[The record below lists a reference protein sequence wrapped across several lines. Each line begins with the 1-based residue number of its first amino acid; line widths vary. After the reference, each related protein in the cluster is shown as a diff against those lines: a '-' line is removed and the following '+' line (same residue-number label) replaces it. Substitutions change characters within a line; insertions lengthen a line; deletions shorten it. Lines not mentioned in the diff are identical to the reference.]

1 MATTIKITA
10 KHVGKTISMDCASMT
25 INQQFEP
32 TWATEQAYGKMD
44 PIATFSHTGRKVQF
58 KFIATGGG
66 DARVA
71 GAVTAGLIK
80 LQSDVDQLIKFQYP
94 RYTGTTAGG
103 LGSSLAAPPFFDIT
117 ALDGKLYNTM
127 SGYIH
132 TLNIEPGT
140 GTGVTATD
148 GPNNSFLER
157 KYTISFTMTV
167 LHAHVV
173 GYIDDEEPGGDRGF
187 IFTSATEAAR
197 KKAQGGTGPPTT
209 TSLLTVGAALG
220 ATADTAVSD
229 LQKDISWHLNTSE
242 PE

>member
-10 KHVGKTISMDCASMT
+10 KHVGKTISMECASMT
-25 INQQFEP
+25 INQQFDP

-44 PIATFSHTGRKVQF
+44 PIATFSHTGRTVQF
-58 KFIATGGG
+58 KFK
-66 DARVA
+66 VA
-71 GAVTAGLIK
+71 GEEAPQQIK

-94 RYTGTTAGG
+94 RYTGTPAGG

-117 ALDGKLYNTM
+117 VLDGKLYNTM

-140 GTGVTATD
+140 STGIKAH
-148 GPNNSFLER
+148 N
-157 KYTISFTMTV
+157 YTTGWFEAQYIISFTMTV

-173 GYIDDEEPGGDRGF
+173 GYVDDEEPGGDRGF

-197 KKAQGGTGPPTT
+197 KKAQGGTSSPTVT
-209 TSLLTVGAALG
+209 NLSTVGAAQG
-220 ATADTAVSD
+220 ATADTPVAAIKESLTPPV
-229 LQKDISWHLNTSE
+229 QTQTSVE
-242 PE
+242 P

>member
-1 MATTIKITA
+1 MGIDIDSIPTWISITA
-10 KHVGKTISMDCASMT
+10 KHVPKTISILCANLS
-25 INQQFEP
+25 IDQQFEP

-44 PIATFSHTGRKVQF
+44 PIATFSHTGRKAMF
-58 KFIATGGG
+58 KLKLLGKDVKQGK
-66 DARVA
+66 
-71 GAVTAGLIK
+71 L
-80 LQSDVDQLIKFQYP
+80 LQSNVDQLIKFQYP

-140 GTGVTATD
+140 STGVTATD

-173 GYIDDEEPGGDRGF
+173 GYINDEEPGGDRGF
-187 IFTSATEAAR
+187 LFTSATEGARQSAASP
-197 KKAQGGTGPPTT
+197 TGPLAPSNLATT
-209 TSLLTVGAALG
+209 AAAMG
-220 ATADTAVSD
+220 ATADTSLAAVVEN
-229 LQKDISWHLNTSE
+229 LTPPETSVE
-242 PE
+242 T

>member
-44 PIATFSHTGRKVQF
+44 PIATFSHTGRKAMF
-58 KFIATGGG
+58 KLKLLGKDVKQGK
-66 DARVA
+66 
-71 GAVTAGLIK
+71 L
-80 LQSDVDQLIKFQYP
+80 LQSNVDQLIKFQYP
-94 RYTGTTAGG
+94 RYTGTTPGG
-103 LGSSLAAPPFFDIT
+103 IGSSLAAPPFFDIT
-117 ALDGKLYNTM
+117 VLDGKLYNTM

-140 GTGVTATD
+140 SMNVKAVNYTTGW
-148 GPNNSFLER
+148 LEV

-173 GYIDDEEPGGDRGF
+173 GYINDEEPGGDRGF

-209 TSLLTVGAALG
+209 TSLLTVGAAQG
-220 ATADTAVSD
+220 ANADTAVSD